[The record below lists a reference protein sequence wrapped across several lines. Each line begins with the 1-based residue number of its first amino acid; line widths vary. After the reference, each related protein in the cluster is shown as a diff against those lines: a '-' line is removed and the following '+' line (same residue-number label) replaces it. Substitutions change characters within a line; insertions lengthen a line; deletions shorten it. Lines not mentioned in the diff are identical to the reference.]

1 MFDWHRYL
9 CCCLYV
15 YNDYQM
21 NKVRKIYDE
30 CFIDDIDDIDD
41 IYKN

>member
-1 MFDWHRYL
+1 MINLIDLRKYL

-30 CFIDDIDDIDD
+30 CFTDYID
-41 IYKN
+41 NL

>member
-1 MFDWHRYL
+1 MIDWRKYL

-15 YNDYQM
+15 YNDYEM

-30 CFIDDIDDIDD
+30 CFTDDIDD